1 MDRSMNVALRRSR
14 QKGEG
19 FTMEEAAT
27 KAGTDELRSKL
38 DALNKEVAAVARL
51 MKERVVVGTKEW
63 ATEHPAAAIG
73 IVAGVAASIGF
84 IVGLFVGRGRN

>member
-1 MDRSMNVALRRSR
+1 
-14 QKGEG
+14 
-19 FTMEEAAT
+19 MEEAAT
-27 KAGTDELRSKL
+27 KAGTEELRGKVE
-38 DALNKEVAAVARL
+38 ALSKEVAEVAKL
-51 MKERVVVGTKEW
+51 MKERIVVGTKEW